1 MPGHRG
7 YGMDH
12 SLYDWSPITRRPP
25 LRWPDGARVALCV
38 IVNLEHYEWVPPQ
51 KSYIPRFP
59 YPDMRNFSQREYGNR
74 VGVFRVMDA
83 LDKHGIRATVALD
96 ATVAENY
103 PFLVEECRKRG
114 WEFIGHGQTANQYIT
129 SEMSEEQER
138 GYIHTSI
145 EAVARA
151 TGQRPVGW
159 LGPGYSESPR
169 TPDLLA
175 QEGIRY
181 LCDWPNDDQP
191 YAMKAAGGR
200 LYSLPVTMD
209 LDDVTML
216 VDHRAPVMRYASLV
230 RETFDVLHREG
241 DETGRMMVLNLHP
254 WLIGQPYRSKYLEQA
269 LAYVS
274 GHKDVWKA
282 TGTEIIDWYA
292 ANADSS
298 T

>member
-1 MPGHRG
+1 
-7 YGMDH
+7 
-12 SLYDWSPITRRPP
+12 
-25 LRWPDGARVALCV
+25 
-38 IVNLEHYEWVPPQ
+38 
-51 KSYIPRFP
+51 
-59 YPDMRNFSQREYGNR
+59 
-74 VGVFRVMDA
+74 
-83 LDKHGIRATVALD
+83 
-96 ATVAENY
+96 
-103 PFLVEECRKRG
+103 
-114 WEFIGHGQTANQYIT
+114 
-129 SEMSEEQER
+129 
-138 GYIHTSI
+138 
-145 EAVARA
+145 
-151 TGQRPVGW
+151 
-159 LGPGYSESPR
+159 
-169 TPDLLA
+169 
-175 QEGIRY
+175 
-181 LCDWPNDDQP
+181 
-191 YAMKAAGGR
+191 MKAGGGR

-230 RETFDVLHREG
+230 QETFDVLHREG